1 MKSSNFEQAQIEI
14 EELELSLQEERTKT
28 ESLTKELED
37 LRRERLADFRKM
49 VKSSS
54 RTIVTPQKE
63 ERTKINPRDF
73 DFPRR

>member
-28 ESLTKELED
+28 ESLTKKVEELE
-37 LRRERLADFRKM
+37 RERLADFRKM
-49 VKSSS
+49 VKSSTK
-54 RTIVTPQKE
+54 TITPTKQE

>member
-54 RTIVTPQKE
+54 
-63 ERTKINPRDF
+63 
-73 DFPRR
+73 

>member
-54 RTIVTPQKE
+54 RTIATPQKE